1 MSGCRSGKERKRSR
15 PWNRALFRLLFI
27 VGLGMAIA
35 CVLATVGFVVLQA
48 HDQVLRK

>member
-1 MSGCRSGKERKRSR
+1 MSGYRSGKERKRSR
-15 PWNRALFRLLFI
+15 PRNWVLFRLLFF

-35 CVLATVGFVVLQA
+35 CVLATVGFVVLEA